1 MNIFIAGDCC
11 PVNRVLEKIH
21 SGKDDEIW
29 GEIIKSEITKSDYSI
44 VNLECPII
52 DTDTPGYLLPTRPS
66 LYSDESSIVALRK
79 LGIDCVTLANNHFLD
94 CKEQGVASTL
104 TILRKYNFDFVGGG
118 MSLKEAQRTLYKVIE
133 GKTIAFI
140 NFCEHEFSIATDCC
154 AGSAPLDMVDNY
166 HQIKD
171 AKEKSDFVVVII
183 HGGSE
188 HYQLPSPRMKKTY
201 HWFVDL
207 GADVI
212 VNHHQHCISGV
223 ETYNGKPIFYGIGNF
238 CFDYP
243 GLQKPLWKYGM
254 AITLQLIEN
263 SISYK
268 LIPFSQCA
276 EHPGIKE
283 LSPDELADFELQIRD
298 LSNIILNDKEL
309 SNNFENYMV
318 SRYSEMEL
326 PLTPYS
332 NRYLLSAYLRNLLPS
347 FLTKKR
353 IMPLLNHVECE
364 SHRDI
369 FVKYLQNYLF
379 N

>member
-183 HGGSE
+183 HGGS
-188 HYQLPSPRMKKTY
+188 
-201 HWFVDL
+201 
-207 GADVI
+207 
-212 VNHHQHCISGV
+212 
-223 ETYNGKPIFYGIGNF
+223 
-238 CFDYP
+238 
-243 GLQKPLWKYGM
+243 
-254 AITLQLIEN
+254 
-263 SISYK
+263 
-268 LIPFSQCA
+268 
-276 EHPGIKE
+276 
-283 LSPDELADFELQIRD
+283 
-298 LSNIILNDKEL
+298 
-309 SNNFENYMV
+309 
-318 SRYSEMEL
+318 
-326 PLTPYS
+326 
-332 NRYLLSAYLRNLLPS
+332 
-347 FLTKKR
+347 
-353 IMPLLNHVECE
+353 
-364 SHRDI
+364 
-369 FVKYLQNYLF
+369 
-379 N
+379 